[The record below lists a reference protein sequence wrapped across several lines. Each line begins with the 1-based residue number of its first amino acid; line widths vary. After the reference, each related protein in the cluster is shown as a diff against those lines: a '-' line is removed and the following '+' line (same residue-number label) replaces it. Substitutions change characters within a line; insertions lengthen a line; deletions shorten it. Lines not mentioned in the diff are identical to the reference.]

1 MRELMQQMEADL
13 GTKLD
18 WIAVGH
24 HNTGHPHTHIL
35 LRGVTE
41 DGKTL
46 NTRLTPRRV
55 AFAFLMSV
63 REDLR
68 FPETRFAEIPETAF
82 ITKISLPQARSWRCL
97 YLQRRGG
104 RKSIARFPLKK
115 AGRGWHHHSRALRRR
130 SMGQGG

>member
-1 MRELMQQMEADL
+1 MREQMQQMEADL

-18 WIAVGH
+18 WIAVDH

-63 REDLR
+63 REDLC
-68 FPETRFAEIPETAF
+68 FPETRFAEIPETAHHENF
-82 ITKISLPQARSWRCL
+82 ITPGKILALPLS
-97 YLQRRGG
+97 
-104 RKSIARFPLKK
+104 PK
-115 AGRGWHHHSRALRRR
+115 AGR
-130 SMGQGG
+130 